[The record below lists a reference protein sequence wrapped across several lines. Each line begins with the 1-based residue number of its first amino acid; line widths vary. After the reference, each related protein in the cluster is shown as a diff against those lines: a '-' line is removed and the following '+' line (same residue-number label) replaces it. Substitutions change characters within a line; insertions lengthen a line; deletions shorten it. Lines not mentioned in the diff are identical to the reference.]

1 MFQAQAAFSNDAA
14 HVAASRLVPGAR
26 WQPRTATC
34 PRGVAWGP
42 AGERRGERGTRGGD
56 GLDDSAAVA
65 LAAHPGWQAIADP
78 VAHPGWHP
86 ASRSGPNSAR
96 AVPSSAQP
104 WRLAA
109 VCSLWFGCTPA
120 AFAIPQW
127 FFLAVRFSF
136 CRCRPRGRT
145 LVSGPL
151 PCQAHAHHERREISS
166 GLVPYADR
174 VARTRKWSSSSTTGA
189 PQPGAPAEAP
199 EDRKAHDE
207 NCLPCAPAASGLR
220 AAAPPAPE
228 IPGRVGAHR
237 AGFATGSAECGCHTA
252 DEKGRGPNARLVLSM
267 DLSSWR
273 C

>member
-1 MFQAQAAFSNDAA
+1 MCGSKFRAVDGVKSMFFFRPKLAFSNDAA

-34 PRGVAWGP
+34 PRGTAWTGN
-42 AGERRGERGTRGGD
+42 ERRGARCTCAAL
-56 GLDDSAAVA
+56 GLADPAAGA
-65 LAAHPGWQAIADP
+65 LAAHRSDFCTAQWQLQHCDVARRP

-86 ASRSGPNSAR
+86 ASRSCPNSAR

-104 WRLAA
+104 LRLAA

-145 LVSGPL
+145 VVSGPL
-151 PCQAHAHHERREISS
+151 PCQAHAHHERHQSSS

-174 VARTRKWSSSSTTGA
+174 GARTLK
-189 PQPGAPAEAP
+189 
-199 EDRKAHDE
+199 
-207 NCLPCAPAASGLR
+207 
-220 AAAPPAPE
+220 
-228 IPGRVGAHR
+228 
-237 AGFATGSAECGCHTA
+237 
-252 DEKGRGPNARLVLSM
+252 
-267 DLSSWR
+267 
-273 C
+273 